1 MVADQLSDQTAGIE
15 TANVRKLPLSSKL
28 GFGIG
33 QTAEGVNSTVFNTFV
48 LFYYNQIIGISATL
62 TALALGIAVFFDA
75 VSDPLA
81 GYLSDR
87 TRSRWGRRHP
97 WIVAAAIPFGLSLAV
112 LFNPPGGMGD
122 YFYFGWLLAASIAV
136 RLCLTLYHV
145 PHLALGA
152 EMAHDYVDRTRV
164 FGYSTVFGFV
174 GGYGFWFLSMTFF
187 FATPEDGS
195 HGMYQAQQ
203 YLPFGVAA
211 GLVVVA
217 TIALCA
223 RLTWK
228 EIPYLSMPET
238 ESTVSMANFFAQL
251 VSVIR
256 NPSYIRIIIGLI
268 LLTMVVSIEAVFNAF
283 MGVHFWELATED
295 LRWFAAAIF
304 LGLPFAF
311 VLAPILTRL
320 IDKRMT
326 LIGCAAVLILNSNLF
341 ICLRLFTDILPA
353 NGDPIIFW
361 CVMST
366 GFVSGISAPIVFIMI
381 NSMFADIADEQ
392 ELLTGT
398 RQEGIIYSAR
408 SFSLKATAALGGIFG
423 GIALDFIAFPRRALP
438 GTVDADVIFNL
449 GLVAGPLT
457 SVFAFFGLLLF
468 LGYRLNQNKVLAIK
482 AELEAR
488 HAQATVATGT

>member
-1 MVADQLSDQTAGIE
+1 M
-15 TANVRKLPLSSKL
+15 ANDATSSSPRVRKLPLSSKL
-28 GFGIG
+28 GFGVG
-33 QTAEGVNSTVFNTFV
+33 QMAEGVKTTVFNTFV

-62 TALALGIAVFFDA
+62 TALALGFAVFFDA
-75 VSDPLA
+75 LSDPVA

-97 WIVAAAIPFGLSLAV
+97 WIVASALPFGLSLAL
-112 LFNPPGGMGD
+112 LFNPPDGMGD
-122 YFYFGWLLAASIAV
+122 YFYFTWLLAASIAV
-136 RLCLTLYHV
+136 RLFLTLYHV

-164 FGYSTVFGFV
+164 FGYGTVFSYIGGF
-174 GGYGFWFLSMTFF
+174 GFWFFSMSFF

-195 HGMYQAQQ
+195 HGMYQADQ
-203 YLPFGVAA
+203 YSPFSLAA
-211 GLVVVA
+211 AFVVVL
-217 TIALCA
+217 TILICA

-228 EIPYLSMPET
+228 EIPYLYAADSD
-238 ESTVSMANFFAQL
+238 SAGSIGDFFVQMI
-251 VSVIR
+251 SVIR
-256 NPSYIRIIIGLI
+256 NQSYIRLIIGLI
-268 LLTMVVSIEAVFNAF
+268 FLTMVVAIEAVFNAF

-295 LRWFAAAIF
+295 LRWLAVAVL

-326 LIGCAAVLILNSNLF
+326 LIACAAVAILNGNVF
-341 ICLRLFTDILPA
+341 ICLRLFTDVLPA
-353 NGDPIIFW
+353 NGDPLIFW

-366 GFVSGISAPIVFIMI
+366 GFVGGVTAPIVFIMI

-392 ELLTGT
+392 ELITGD

-408 SFSLKATAALGGIFG
+408 SFALKATGALGGVFG
-423 GIALDFIAFPRRALP
+423 GIALDLIAFPRRALP
-438 GTVDADVIFNL
+438 GTVDSEVIFNL

-457 SVFAFFGLLLF
+457 SFFTFFGLLLF
-468 LGYRLNQNKVLAIK
+468 LGYRLNQTRILAIK
-482 AELEAR
+482 AELAER
-488 HAQATVATGT
+488 HAQASSA